1 MFYFLLLL
9 SIGNITIIPI
19 SITIIVIISK
29 VLGKKSENL
38 DMKFGQIDFR
48 LFGDSVLVEA
58 SICQQNM
65 KNKTTVASALT
76 QHQEEKNTTTKFCLQ
91 T

>member
-1 MFYFLLLL
+1 
-9 SIGNITIIPI
+9 
-19 SITIIVIISK
+19 
-29 VLGKKSENL
+29 
-38 DMKFGQIDFR
+38 MKFGQIDFR